1 MSSGGPTPAGT
12 PQVKSLNCPSCGAV
26 LTMRSFSHAVT
37 VVCDNCHSIL
47 DAHDPRLKV
56 LQKFQA
62 ATDEDPPLIP
72 LGTRGTIRGNPY
84 DVIGFQRRTIQ
95 VDGIPYSWHEY
106 LLFNPFQGFRYLTE
120 YNGHWNDVSVLRSL
134 PLTSPGQS
142 TLNYLGEIYRH
153 FQTATAETS
162 YVLGEFPW
170 QVRVGES
177 AQVSD
182 YVSPPRVISSE
193 KTGNEVTWSMGEYI
207 TGRDLWKALKLSG
220 EPPTPIGVYEN
231 QPSPLSADV
240 KNVWWMAG
248 AGLVLLAVLMMVF
261 YSIARD
267 EQVFSQSYELNT
279 NVKTEASFVTDV
291 FELKGHTSDVELS
304 TFANV
309 NNNWLYLN
317 YALINEYTGHAYD
330 FGREVS
336 YYSGYDSDGSWSE
349 GGQKDTVTIPSV
361 PPGHYY
367 LRVEPESD
375 YYRGTIYYS
384 ITLRRDVPQLSF
396 FGLGLLALLIPAGLI
411 TWRFMNF
418 EHLRWAESDYGGTV
432 VDPMTTMMVAGK
444 SPQLP
449 AQSVQWQVLS
459 LMFWRTID
467 SQFVF
472 DLWHSSTLSPFACR
486 VSRLELESC

>member
-1 MSSGGPTPAGT
+1 
-12 PQVKSLNCPSCGAV
+12 
-26 LTMRSFSHAVT
+26 
-37 VVCDNCHSIL
+37 
-47 DAHDPRLKV
+47 
-56 LQKFQA
+56 
-62 ATDEDPPLIP
+62 
-72 LGTRGTIRGNPY
+72 
-84 DVIGFQRRTIQ
+84 
-95 VDGIPYSWHEY
+95 
-106 LLFNPFQGFRYLTE
+106 
-120 YNGHWNDVSVLRSL
+120 
-134 PLTSPGQS
+134 
-142 TLNYLGEIYRH
+142 
-153 FQTATAETS
+153 
-162 YVLGEFPW
+162 
-170 QVRVGES
+170 
-177 AQVSD
+177 
-182 YVSPPRVISSE
+182 
-193 KTGNEVTWSMGEYI
+193 
-207 TGRDLWKALKLSG
+207 
-220 EPPTPIGVYEN
+220 
-231 QPSPLSADV
+231 
-240 KNVWWMAG
+240 
-248 AGLVLLAVLMMVF
+248 VF